1 MKIKEVLQKAIL
13 ELKENGIEE
22 ATNLA
27 RMLLA
32 FVLKKEKIYL
42 VINQEEDVAKDK
54 EDEFNK
60 GVKRLLQGEPIQYI
74 IGKQEFMGID
84 FVVDKRVLIPQ
95 PDTEILVEKVIE
107 ICKNLK
113 EPNILDLCTGSGAI
127 AVSLNK
133 FLKEAKI
140 TASDIS
146 KETLEIAKINDKQ
159 GEIHFIESNLFENI
173 EEKFDVIVSNP
184 PYIKTEEIQTLSK
197 EVQNEPHLAL
207 DGGQD
212 GLKFYR
218 EIIKEAHKYLKPK
231 GYLCL
236 EIGEDQ
242 KEEVIELI
250 KEAKKYTDIQIYKD
264 LGGND
269 RVIICNIVTIQT
281 II

>member
-1 MKIKEVLQKAIL
+1 MKIKEILQKAIL
-13 ELKENGIEE
+13 GLEENGVEE

-42 VINQEEDVAKDK
+42 VINQEEEVAKDK
-54 EDEFNK
+54 EEEFKK
-60 GVKRLLQGEPIQYI
+60 GIKRLLEGEPIQYI

-107 ICKNLK
+107 ICEKLK
-113 EPNILDLCTGSGAI
+113 GPNILDLCTGSGAI
-127 AVSLNK
+127 AISLNK
-133 FLKEAKI
+133 FLKEAEI

-146 KETLEIAKINDKQ
+146 KDALEVAKTNDRQ
-159 GEIHFIESNLFENI
+159 GKIHFIESNLFENI
-173 EEKFDVIVSNP
+173 EEKFNVIVSNP
-184 PYIKTEEIQTLSK
+184 PYIKTEEIKILSK

-218 EIIKEAHKYLKPK
+218 KIIKEAHKYLKPN

-269 RVIICNIVTIQT
+269 RVIICNIK
-281 II
+281 